1 MSYQQI
7 HKRLSEEQVIAVL
20 ENYLAGEIKAKDAR
34 ENLGLAKSQFFK
46 LASEYKNDP
55 DNFSVEHQGNN
66 GNRRI
71 SAEEEKKI
79 LKELAEDKKL
89 IEDKSNP
96 VKFYNY
102 SSVKDTLKD
111 DHGLE
116 VSLNTI
122 IDRAKGNGYYIE
134 KPARKIHDREV
145 LTNLVGEM
153 LQHDSSHHQWS
164 PYMKKKLYLITTI
177 DDHSRLI
184 LYAQL
189 VPFESVW
196 THILALKSVLLKYGI
211 PLKYYADQH
220 SIFRYVKNRDK
231 NSPWMNFTKFTDDV
245 DPQWKKIL
253 HNCNITPVYA
263 LSPQAKGKVERPYRW
278 IQDRLVRTASKKG
291 LKTIEELNE
300 ALAELIDKYNNKW
313 VHSTT
318 GEIPIIRFERAAE
331 NNRSLF
337 TAFKISGTDKTVD
350 DIFCLKAERVVDRY
364 RKISF
369 NGNEFRVP
377 GGIPR
382 HTVNMNMVPDE
393 ENDIAKIRFWQDNT
407 FLGEQTEKLENMR
420 IVRF

>member
-1 MSYQQI
+1 
-7 HKRLSEEQVIAVL
+7 
-20 ENYLAGEIKAKDAR
+20 
-34 ENLGLAKSQFFK
+34 
-46 LASEYKNDP
+46 
-55 DNFSVEHQGNN
+55 
-66 GNRRI
+66 
-71 SAEEEKKI
+71 
-79 LKELAEDKKL
+79 
-89 IEDKSNP
+89 
-96 VKFYNY
+96 
-102 SSVKDTLKD
+102 
-111 DHGLE
+111 
-116 VSLNTI
+116 
-122 IDRAKGNGYYIE
+122 
-134 KPARKIHDREV
+134 
-145 LTNLVGEM
+145 
-153 LQHDSSHHQWS
+153 
-164 PYMKKKLYLITTI
+164 MKKKLYLITTI

-196 THILALKSVLLKYGI
+196 THISALKSVLLKYGA

-220 SIFRYVKNRDK
+220 SIFLYVKNRDK

-253 HNCNITPVYA
+253 HNCNVAPVYA

-291 LKTIEELNE
+291 LKTVEELNE

-393 ENDIAKIRFWQDNT
+393 ENGIAKLRFWQDNT